1 MPSFRV
7 CSKSQVKSTVRQLD
21 ATHLLTLL
29 DPQDS
34 IYKPNRI
41 LPENW
46 LWLRMEDEET
56 PSHPNAPTK
65 EQAARILEWGKSLPD
80 DACVVVHCYAG
91 VSRST
96 ASGLA
101 LWLQSNGT
109 EHVAEAEAW
118 KQTGMVQGKTWLLA
132 PDPCEFC
139 EAAAA
144 RYGENGIGLGDS
156 FFQKDSTLTGA
167 DGGEMVLDYENI
179 DGPPLHPNC
188 RCSMQPVFDDE
199 MEAIMRD
206 VEKGSEEASVQIR
219 LEEGIK

>member
-65 EQAARILEWGKSLPD
+65 EQAARILEWGKALPD

-118 KQTGMVQGKTWLLA
+118 LVSHRPRAVPNPLLA
-132 PDPCEFC
+132 QHFDTLLNMNGAFVALCERIS
-139 EAAAA
+139 E
-144 RYGENGIGLGDS
+144 
-156 FFQKDSTLTGA
+156 Q
-167 DGGEMVLDYENI
+167 
-179 DGPPLHPNC
+179 
-188 RCSMQPVFDDE
+188 SMRVWF
-199 MEAIMRD
+199 
-206 VEKGSEEASVQIR
+206 G
-219 LEEGIK
+219 